1 MVILFGAAGSGK
13 SLQGQILADKYG
25 WRWMSIGQ
33 LLRDCNDPELDA
45 IMNTGKLVPD
55 DFVVKLMHT
64 EMAKEVE
71 AGRFAFLD
79 GYPRNQ
85 WQMDWIVENG
95 DIKYIDGAIIFDVDH
110 EELWNRLDARGRS
123 DDTREAAEVRWG
135 IFEQNIY
142 SMSETLKANNVKMTH
157 VDGVGPV
164 EEVTARLEKILR
176 DWGIIKA
183 QEGQPE

>member
-1 MVILFGAAGSGK
+1 
-13 SLQGQILADKYG
+13 
-25 WRWMSIGQ
+25 
-33 LLRDCNDPELDA
+33 
-45 IMNTGKLVPD
+45 
-55 DFVVKLMHT
+55 
-64 EMAKEVE
+64 
-71 AGRFAFLD
+71 
-79 GYPRNQ
+79 
-85 WQMDWIVENG
+85 MDWIVENG